1 MITRKHIA
9 NAIGLFGPHTF
20 FAISRDNCQFKIFL
34 ITAYYSISPG
44 GGGNFAD
51 KNKFLGIVGNVE
63 SANIKISALDLSLQR
78 RVRHLFPKDVLNII
92 LNSLIFSKLLYY
104 STVWSSTFKQ
114 NIKKLP
120 LLPRLL
126 TDTRKYYPIRATH
139 REYSSKPLKDSIVE
153 RILVFKR

>member
-20 FAISRDNCQFKIFL
+20 FAISRDNCQFKNIFNYCVL
-34 ITAYYSISPG
+34 FNFAGGG
-44 GGGNFAD
+44 GGGNFAV
-51 KNKFLGIVGNVE
+51 KNKFLGIVENVD

-92 LNSLIFSKLLYY
+92 LNSLIFSKLLYC

-120 LLPRLL
+120 LMQNFAACIL
-126 TDTRKYYPIRATH
+126 TDTRKYYPIRGTH
-139 REYSSKPLKDSIVE
+139 REYSSKPL
-153 RILVFKR
+153 

>member
-1 MITRKHIA
+1 MLLAFLVRIHFSQYHATIA
-9 NAIGLFGPHTF
+9 SL
-20 FAISRDNCQFKIFL
+20 KIFL

-44 GGGNFAD
+44 GGGTNFAD
-51 KNKFLGIVGNVE
+51 KNKFLGIVENVE

-104 STVWSSTFKQ
+104 STTVWSSTFKQ
-114 NIKKLP
+114 HIKKLP
-120 LLPRLL
+120 LMQNFAACIL
-126 TDTRKYYPIRATH
+126 TDTRKYYPIRGTH
-139 REYSSKPLKDSIVE
+139 REYSSKPLKDSIFE